1 MLTAIL
7 AMVAAS
13 AAAGVVILER
23 IRRRQIRDITRAA
36 VRLNVGHALAEGL
49 VAGDAVH
56 DVLRML
62 LADHADWCV
71 LHLVEGE
78 RISRVGVVHADPQL
92 ERLMRETFERLPFA
106 VDAPAGPANVIRTGQ
121 PELVREFSP
130 TLLEKQPDPELF
142 RTAGLGSFMCVPLK
156 GRSGIVGALTLA
168 CRAAR
173 AYDDRDLLWAQD
185 LAYRI
190 ALSVENRRLY
200 AEAREL
206 FEQSV
211 SANFVSTPEG
221 AIVACNQTFAAL
233 LGFHSIQEALATPIS
248 SLYVDPS
255 AREGLLKQIRA
266 QRRLVSFEL
275 ALRRRDGNVVTV
287 LADAVGEFD
296 EAGQLVKIRGFL
308 TDRTGQKNLEEQ
320 LRQAQRLEAVGQLAG
335 GIAHDFNN
343 LLTVI
348 IGCADLLKI
357 DNASPA
363 VDGHDP
369 LDELMKA
376 ARRAASLT
384 QQLLAF
390 SRRQVLQPRLL
401 QLNDSL
407 RAIHSMLLR
416 LVPPRAAL
424 LLDLDPLIERV
435 QVDPGQLDQVIV
447 NLVVNSV
454 DAMPGTGTITVS
466 TSRVELTANDVE
478 QYEYVNPGRYV
489 ALTVTD
495 TGAGMDEATRARV
508 FEPFFTTKPVG
519 KGTGLGLSTVYGIV
533 KQTGGYVWITSSAG
547 AGTAVKICLPAVVET
562 TCGVR
567 LQADQSG

>member
-7 AMVAAS
+7 AVVAAA
-13 AAAGVVILER
+13 AAAGVIVLER
-23 IRRRQIRDITRAA
+23 TRRRHVREMTRAA
-36 VRLNVGHALAEGL
+36 VRVRIGHALAAGL
-49 VAGDAVH
+49 AAGEAIH

-62 LADHADWCV
+62 LPDHADWCV
-71 LHLVEGE
+71 LHLVEGG
-78 RISRVGVVHADPQL
+78 RVRRVGVVHVDPKIEKQ
-92 ERLMRETFERLPFA
+92 MREAFERRPF
-106 VDAPAGPANVIRTGQ
+106 VPDAPSDAPHVIRTGQ
-121 PELVREFSP
+121 SEISYEVTAAAREAHFDLDWVRA
-130 TLLEKQPDPELF
+130 
-142 RTAGLGSFMCVPLK
+142 AGLGSFMSVPLK
-156 GRSGIVGALTLA
+156 ARQGVVGALTLA
-168 CRAAR
+168 SRTPAA
-173 AYDDRDLLWAQD
+173 YKDDDLLWAQD

-211 SANFVSTPEG
+211 SANFVSTPDG
-221 AIVACNQTFAAL
+221 AILACNQTFAAL
-233 LGFHSIQEALATPIS
+233 LGFQSIQEALATPIS
-248 SLYVDPS
+248 SLYADPS
-255 AREGLLKQIRA
+255 VRDELFRQLRA
-266 QRRLVSFEL
+266 QKRVVAFEL
-275 ALRRRDGNVVTV
+275 ALRRRDGHIVTV

-296 EAGQLVKIRGFL
+296 EGGELVKTRGFL
-308 TDRTGQKNLEEQ
+308 MDRTGQKDLEEQ

-357 DNASPA
+357 DTVSP
-363 VDGHDP
+363 VLDGHDP

-376 ARRAASLT
+376 AKRAASLT

-407 RAIHSMLLR
+407 RAVHSMLRR
-416 LVPPRAAL
+416 LVPPRVVL
-424 LLDLDPLIERV
+424 MLDLDPRIERV

-454 DAMPGTGTITVS
+454 DAMPEAGSITVS
-466 TSRVELTANDVE
+466 TARVELTSTDVE
-478 QYEYVNPGRYV
+478 QNAYVSPGRYV
-489 ALTVTD
+489 ALTVKD
-495 TGAGMDEATRARV
+495 TGAGMDEATSARV
-508 FEPFFTTKPVG
+508 FEPFFTTKAVG

-533 KQTGGYVWITSSAG
+533 KQSGGYIWITSTPG

-562 TCGVR
+562 VATR
-567 LQADQSG
+567 